1 MATGQPNLEE
11 HLVEKKKSK
20 YFSKPKIFKK
30 SKTQPDGRHSDVHV
44 SSSPPGH
51 FDIPPPVNN
60 PEPPPV
66 DTPKPLLVDDQAW
79 VMTSNKQN
87 TPSMPSCLSPT
98 QLKVNPT
105 KKVNILL

>member
-11 HLVEKKKSK
+11 QPVEKKMKSK
-20 YFSKPKIFKK
+20 YFSKPKMFKK
-30 SKTQPDGRHSDVHV
+30 SKTHPDEKHSDIHV
-44 SSSPPGH
+44 SSSPP
-51 FDIPPPVNN
+51 PVDTSK
-60 PEPPPV
+60 PPPV
-66 DTPKPLLVDDQAW
+66 DTTKPLLVDDQAW

-87 TPSMPSCLSPT
+87 TPSNLSPT